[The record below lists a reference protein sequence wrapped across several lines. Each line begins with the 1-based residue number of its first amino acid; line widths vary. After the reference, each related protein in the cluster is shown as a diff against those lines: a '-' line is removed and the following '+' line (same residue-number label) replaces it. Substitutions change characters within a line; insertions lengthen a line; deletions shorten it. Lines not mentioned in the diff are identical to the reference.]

1 MAELTKE
8 QITVVSEARAN
19 VLALE
24 AKIADIT
31 KKAEYEISLKEEEI
45 ATLRATLE
53 ADIKALRDAAQS
65 QTDKIYDIGAKME
78 TTAITKIG

>member
-8 QITVVSEARAN
+8 QITIVSDARAN

-24 AKIADIT
+24 AKIDDIT

-45 ATLRATLE
+45 ASIQATLE
-53 ADIKALRDAAQS
+53 ADVKALRDTAQTQS
-65 QTDKIYDIGAKME
+65 DKIYDIGSKID
-78 TTAITKIG
+78 TTK